1 MTDLDGSWHERL
13 HRGDP
18 PSGSSDRAFGFLFAT
33 VCTAIAVFAGWEG
46 RSSALWWSIA
56 ATVFLLLAVF
66 AAPLL
71 GPSNRAWRWLSM
83 QLSWI
88 VTPVVMGVLFFAVLT
103 PVAVLMR
110 WAGKDV
116 LRLRPD
122 PAQASY
128 WLARPSGGQRPTSM
142 TNQF

>member
-1 MTDLDGSWHERL
+1 VTASDGSWHERL

-18 PSGSSDRAFGFLFAT
+18 PSGSSDRAFGLLFAT
-33 VCTAIAVFAGWEG
+33 ICAAVAAFAGWEG
-46 RSSALWWSIA
+46 RISALWWSIA
-56 ATVFLLLAVF
+56 AMLFLLLAVF

-71 GPSNRAWRWLSM
+71 GPFNQAWRWVSL
-83 QLSWI
+83 QLSRI
-88 VTPVVMGVLFFAVLT
+88 ITPFVMGILFFAVLT
-103 PVAVLMR
+103 PVAILMR
-110 WAGKDV
+110 WAGKDA
-116 LRLRPD
+116 LRLRLE